1 MLLVMLGLACSPDKD
16 EDTSAEAGWDFW
28 EAGPSLRGSGGPTRT
43 FADDELWQACAFL
56 EGGPGDFDH
65 HNLVVPYR
73 GHLVMPWSPE
83 FGTGGISLFDMAD
96 PCAPVKAGEG
106 IAPEIRESH
115 ALGFFHLQDDG
126 TLPDPAIAGDWMVST
141 GVLGILTWDLSD
153 PAEPTLGAYLQIP
166 GVFYPDSY
174 TYVVLSVSVQ
184 YPWLFVGAADN
195 GVFVVDISDPR
206 EPVLVSQYLLEPA
219 LRVGGVFAMGTLM
232 LVTSAEQNEA
242 AMLDISQPDAVAP
255 IPGGRFAT
263 ADELG
268 VPKETY
274 HGNHAGDLAF
284 FARKEDGGGFIAVD
298 ISDPTAPTTAG
309 GYLSNGNG
317 GYVFYD
323 EGVLFEGE
331 SDIARYYDVTDLS
344 APVLLGEATLTGD
357 LDTNTPWGNV
367 SILSVDEDA
376 EGGQATSVVPWA
388 TAPDTTP
395 IAVRRVVPA
404 DGEQGVATSARI
416 GVVLSEFV
424 EPASVW
430 PGSLRLRDGEGA
442 PVPGWTSTQENTATY
457 TPVEPLLPGTTY
469 TVEVEGLTDING
481 NALSAPVITT
491 FTTAG

>member
-1 MLLVMLGLACSPDKD
+1 MLILLLSLACTPDEASPTP
-16 EDTSAEAGWDFW
+16 DTWAFW
-28 EAGPSLRGSGGPTRT
+28 EEGPELRGSGGPTRT
-43 FADDELWQACAFL
+43 FSEDELWQPCAWL
-56 EGGPGDFDH
+56 EGGPGDFQH

-83 FGTGGISLFDMAD
+83 FGTGGISLFDMED

-106 IAPEIRESH
+106 SAPELRESH

-141 GVLGILTWDLSD
+141 GVLGIMTWDLSD
-153 PAEPTLGAYLQIP
+153 PAAPTPGAYLVIP

-206 EPVLVSQYLLEPA
+206 DPVLVSQYLLEPA

-232 LVTSAEQNEA
+232 LVTSAEQSEA
-242 AMLDISQPDAVAP
+242 AMLDISQPDAPAP

-263 ADELG
+263 ADEEG

-284 FARKEDGGGFIAVD
+284 FARKEGGGGYIAVD
-298 ISDPTAPTTAG
+298 ISDPTAPTPAG
-309 GYLSNGNG
+309 GTTTDGNG

-323 EGVLFEGE
+323 EEVLFEGE
-331 SDIARYYDVTDLS
+331 SSIARFYDVSDLG
-344 APVLLGEATLTGD
+344 APVLLGEASLEGD

-367 SILSVDEDA
+367 AVLSVDEDA
-376 EGGQATSVVPWA
+376 VDGQATSVVPW
-388 TAPDTTP
+388 TTQPDSRP
-395 IAVRRVVPA
+395 IEIRRVVPA
-404 DGEQGVATSARI
+404 DGEQGVHTQARI

-430 PGSLRLRDGEGA
+430 PGSLRLLDEAGA
-442 PVPGWTSTQENTATY
+442 PVPGWTSAQENTATY
-457 TPVEPLLPGTTY
+457 APAEELQPGTTY

-481 NALSAPVITT
+481 NALSEPLRTT